1 MSNEE
6 SPRAQLRAVVDQFKR
21 TRRQMEQAGIYTEP
35 IVRDQVNVARAVALD
50 QARRLADDA
59 RRAKLKELEQVKA
72 KYTALA
78 QEQEARKAADAPRLE
93 RLSAE
98 IDRSLARAARKGE
111 HLPETIDALRDHY
124 NRAGDAL
131 ALVAL
136 RDTAWARLAGMPDDP
151 RARALLGD
159 FEAEYAAEEQSF
171 EELKGRERWLQFE
184 SEDVSRTLADVEWS
198 LKTS

>member
-1 MSNEE
+1 MTTDQ
-6 SPRAQLRAVVDQFKR
+6 SPRAQLRAVVDAFRKAKR
-21 TRRQMEQAGIYTEP
+21 EAQTADLYTP
-35 IVRDQVNVARAVALD
+35 RIVEDQVNTLRLKHLD

-78 QEQEARKAADAPRLE
+78 QERERRKAADAPRLE

-98 IDRSLARAARKGE
+98 IDRTLARAARKGE
-111 HLPETIDALRDHY
+111 HLPETIDAIREHY
-124 NRAGDAL
+124 TRAGDPL

-136 RDTAWARLAGMPDDP
+136 RDVGWARLAGMPDDP

-159 FEAEYAAEEQSF
+159 FEAEYQQDEQPF
-171 EELKGRERWLQFE
+171 EQLKATERAIAFE
-184 SEDVSRTLADVEWS
+184 AEDVARTLADVEWS

>member
-78 QEQEARKAADAPRLE
+78 QERERRKAADAPRLE

-98 IDRSLARAARKGE
+98 IDRTLARAARKGE
-111 HLPETIDALRDHY
+111 HLPETIDAIREHY
-124 NRAGDAL
+124 TRAGDPL

-136 RDTAWARLAGMPDDP
+136 RDVGWARLAGMPDDP

-159 FEAEYAAEEQSF
+159 FEAEYQQDEQPF
-171 EELKGRERWLQFE
+171 EQLKATERAIAFE
-184 SEDVSRTLADVEWS
+184 AEDVARTLADVEWS